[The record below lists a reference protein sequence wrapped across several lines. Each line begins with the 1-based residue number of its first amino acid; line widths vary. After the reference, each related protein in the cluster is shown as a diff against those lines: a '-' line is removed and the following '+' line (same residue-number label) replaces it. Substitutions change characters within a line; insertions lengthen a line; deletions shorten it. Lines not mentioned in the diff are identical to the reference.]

1 MIDTMTESIQSSK
14 LKLDNDIKKL
24 FESTLNNDGRDITLE
39 GQEKVEIKAAY
50 NFQLPSDLPT
60 NVSKDYWEKF

>member
-1 MIDTMTESIQSSK
+1 MTESIQSSK

-50 NFQLPSDLPT
+50 NF
-60 NVSKDYWEKF
+60 